1 MAEVVSQWIQ
11 EKLGVLVSLNPEV
24 FCDVTRDGYLL
35 SKILRSYEII
45 NEDQLS
51 LIQRAEIKDICLSN
65 FQNYLVHWLKPI
77 NIHLEDEDIANIT
90 EGKKLASL
98 SIFYRAFLE
107 LHEKDC
113 LTFIA
118 KSKLNGEL
126 RNSVSKF
133 TVSKVKEN
141 PFSKLENVENRYNVQ
156 LENSYDVVH
165 WLQDRFEMVI
175 NKCKTAREEYLATI
189 RNSERR
195 VSSSFAIPG
204 IAVHHQAPVFD
215 FYVDNA
221 SPKSVDLTYDEL
233 VEETRKIRTSA
244 FIPDIKQAKEITQ
257 KIKDKFKDKADADIF
272 RKDMEEYIRKVFW
285 NRLLNEENQDF
296 ETHLSSKMLK
306 QSLYETQML
315 KKMEEI
321 AKQEEHML
329 RSKQII
335 VDEIMKEQEAL
346 FVEKLLEKDDS
357 IDKKKFEYYLEKER
371 LNQLHKVLYG
381 EVRRLREEKKQK
393 ICRDTVKAL
402 CDMTIK
408 YSEFQSYFEEPP
420 QRRVLDQWN
429 KLIVSGLSL
438 EDPAV
443 SAVALIDEKSIA
455 PEQIKLK
462 ELERQSKADEKEF
475 ESYVNFEWPWL
486 LSQINVE
493 EETLYKLNCGMNVLG
508 QKVHLLLDEKY
519 PLPALP
525 TPPDLPRA
533 HIRVCVNGLS
543 DITCLPLLSKLLQH
557 KNIVVVELQDAVTY
571 CMSAYKHEIAVTKE
585 EETKDDALEE
595 KVTKVKKEKVVKGKK
610 GKAAKRPKKEGLQT
624 SVDHQDKLV
633 QTPRIFPSE
642 EIVLTPFAEL
652 GRIAEEELSKGNVL
666 TDYLLVSMFIE
677 YLRSKP
683 DIEGWVLINYPTN
696 IEQAILLEET
706 LSGLK
711 VPGVPESSRICKSL
725 IDIVYICDP
734 EDDVEEDER
743 RFSKLVRDPT
753 QPLEP
758 PAYDTVLTG
767 FINICP
773 DIDQETTAEWTESSK
788 EQMSSFLNEP
798 EEDLNL
804 KQFYADMGC
813 YYSLYYK
820 SFEYSPVKQLAK
832 LIIGDYTIP
841 PKSSIELFGDVIRY
855 IESDKVAYNRPFKSV
870 KSGEKVERERIEK
883 VFKKTEVSLASSEIV
898 TLEKPKKG
906 KKEKKAKK
914 QKGGTIIVREEKYTQ
929 IPSVTIVEIE
939 EDDPTAYQIEPKP
952 GEPGYKYLTVPIHDK
967 IGSVIT
973 NFWEHMEEVFVNDM
987 TQVLFLKKT
996 HLNMLMPYICYVKTL
1011 INKHIIKPDERQMY
1025 LMQFQERF
1033 NQFDS
1038 DFRRDNEFKAELH
1051 CLVNELK
1058 NRLLDMCDNKMI
1070 AAEQERR
1077 AIIHKNWSPIQLAEI
1092 INNYINGFQLELDRH
1107 IDTLMFINDYFTGLI
1122 SQVITE
1128 DEITKE
1134 ILHKFE
1140 LENKTF
1146 EKLVNDYLLD
1156 KEEHEHNENPLK
1168 GRLEAIYHT
1177 ALVAAEV
1184 REVTAFDHFM
1194 KVKLLCH
1201 PDEGKGKGKAKK
1213 KKEPKTLLTAFEQ
1226 SKSVKNNQ
1234 DRIFDEWLCAL
1245 HGEIAR
1251 VEVRF
1256 LLLKHDMFENVIWF
1270 IKALR
1275 KTFNE
1280 MHSNIKTR
1288 YIKEVECVK
1297 KACHFLSTAIEN
1309 EVPIQEELLFVDD
1322 DFLIN
1327 ADSLMFE
1334 SPVQQ
1339 DVEELSD
1346 DLLFSVSKL
1355 QKITDILSDLAPDGF
1370 LQCAKFIFILQD
1382 FIASEKPYLVPKEW
1396 RKLEGYRVKYLSQRL
1411 FESQSYITWK
1421 DFIIYNLTIPI
1432 PTDKELVSLKNQ
1444 CLLID
1449 TLRSEV
1455 ISKEEFLRLHFWF
1468 DKDDENKDK
1477 SNGDS
1482 VKKLLFEMYRYDK
1495 ESCNYTA
1502 MLLDFCKGAST
1513 QEGVAKALAVVIG
1526 KPVCWSED
1534 IGRSFVEEVFR
1545 KREIHEEEVRQRE
1558 IELQEYREFIGSII
1572 NSIIDKTVHSCDSVV
1587 ITEILPRDDEETRE
1601 VGFDIDNQGEYI
1613 PHERR
1618 ETASRHSRHKN
1629 DVKGFRNSAKK
1640 MSRASESHEYRQRSK
1655 SRNSES
1661 HEHRPRS
1668 KSGTSESHES
1678 RQRSKSGTSES
1689 HENRHR
1695 IRSVPETETTGKS
1708 YIKGES
1714 VTTTSSHPHKQKSS
1728 SPPTSSNTIGFEN
1741 QTSPSLCYFL
1751 RYDDIAKVLAAT
1763 LSNILG
1769 SKDNKFFD
1777 VLCNIYQICKNSAF
1791 NNEVL
1796 CHEFLNCK
1804 DFLQLMEGKTKFVI
1818 KYPGRIVKEMLK

>member
-493 EETLYKLNCGMNVLG
+493 EETLYKLNCGMNVL
-508 QKVHLLLDEKY
+508 
-519 PLPALP
+519 
-525 TPPDLPRA
+525 
-533 HIRVCVNGLS
+533 
-543 DITCLPLLSKLLQH
+543 
-557 KNIVVVELQDAVTY
+557 
-571 CMSAYKHEIAVTKE
+571 
-585 EETKDDALEE
+585 
-595 KVTKVKKEKVVKGKK
+595 
-610 GKAAKRPKKEGLQT
+610 
-624 SVDHQDKLV
+624 
-633 QTPRIFPSE
+633 
-642 EIVLTPFAEL
+642 
-652 GRIAEEELSKGNVL
+652 
-666 TDYLLVSMFIE
+666 
-677 YLRSKP
+677 
-683 DIEGWVLINYPTN
+683 GWVLINYPTN

>member
-1 MAEVVSQWIQ
+1 MAEIVTQWIQ

-45 NEDQLS
+45 NEDQLY
-51 LIQRAEIKDICLSN
+51 LIQKSEFKDICLSN
-65 FQNYLVHWLKPI
+65 FQNYLIHWLKPI
-77 NIHLEDEDIANIT
+77 NIHLENEDIMNIV

-98 SIFYRAFLE
+98 SLFYRTFLE

-113 LTFIA
+113 LTFVA

-126 RNSVSKF
+126 QNAVSKF

-141 PFSKLENVENRYNVQ
+141 PFSKVKNVENRYKDQ
-156 LENSYDVVH
+156 MENCYDVIH

-175 NKCKTAREEYLATI
+175 NKCKSAREEYVALM
-189 RNSERR
+189 RHSERR
-195 VSSSFAIPG
+195 VSSNFS
-204 IAVHHQAPVFD
+204 IAGHHPPAGD
-215 FYVDNA
+215 FHMDNG
-221 SPKSVDLTYDEL
+221 SIKSVDLTYDEL
-233 VEETRKIRTSA
+233 VEESHKIRPST
-244 FIPDIKQAKEITQ
+244 FKPDIMQAKEITQ
-257 KIKDKFKDKADADIF
+257 KIKDKSKQKADAEIF
-272 RKDMEEYIRKVFW
+272 RKDMEEYTRKVFW

-296 ETHLSSKMLK
+296 ETHLSSKILK

-315 KKMEEI
+315 KKMEDI
-321 AKQEEHML
+321 AQQEEHML
-329 RSKQII
+329 RGKQII
-335 VDEIMKEQEAL
+335 VDEIMKENEAL
-346 FVEKLLEKDDS
+346 LVEKLLEKDDT
-357 IDKKKFEYYLEKER
+357 IDRKKFEYYLEKER
-371 LNQLHKVLYG
+371 LNQLHRVLYR
-381 EVRRLREEKKQK
+381 EVRRVKEEKKQK

-429 KLIVSGLSL
+429 KLIVSGFSL

-443 SAVALIDEKSIA
+443 SAVALVDEKSVV
-455 PEQIKLK
+455 PEQIRLK
-462 ELERQSKADEKEF
+462 ELAKQSVADEKDF
-475 ESYVNFEWPWL
+475 ESYVKFEWPWL

-493 EETLYKLNCGMNVLG
+493 EETLYKLNCGMNILG

-525 TPPDLPRA
+525 ISPDLPRA

-543 DITCLPLLSKLLQH
+543 DITCLPLLTKLLQH
-557 KNIVVVELQDAVTY
+557 KNVIVVELQDAVNY
-571 CMSAYKHEIAVTKE
+571 CMSAYKHEIALTKE
-585 EETKDDALEE
+585 EENEDDAVEE
-595 KVTKVKKEKVVKGKK
+595 KITKVKREKVVKGKK
-610 GKAAKRPKKEGLQT
+610 GKAQKRPKKDDLKS
-624 SVDHQDKLV
+624 SVEHVDKLV

-642 EIVLTPFAEL
+642 EIILSPYAEL

-666 TDYLLVSMFIE
+666 TDYLLVSMFME

-711 VPGVPESSRICKSL
+711 VPGLPESNRICKSL

-734 EDDVEEDER
+734 EEEVEEDER
-743 RFSKLVRDPT
+743 RFSKLVTDPT

-758 PAYDTVLTG
+758 PPYDTVLTA
-767 FINICP
+767 FVNICP
-773 DIDQETTAEWTESSK
+773 EIEQETAEWTESSK
-788 EQMSSFLNEP
+788 EQMSSFLNES

-804 KQFYADMGC
+804 KQFYSDMGC

-855 IESDKVAYNRPFKSV
+855 IESDKVSYNRPFRSV

-898 TLEKPKKG
+898 SMEKLKKG
-906 KKEKKAKK
+906 KNKDKKAKK
-914 QKGGTIIVREEKYTQ
+914 HARGTVIVREDKYTQ

-939 EDDPTAYQIEPKP
+939 EDDIAAYQIEPKP
-952 GEPGYKYLTVPIHDK
+952 GEPGYKYLTLPLNEKV
-967 IGSVIT
+967 GAVIT

-996 HLNMLMPYICYVKTL
+996 HLNMLMPYICYIKTL

-1025 LMQFQERF
+1025 LKQFQERF

-1077 AIIHKNWSPIQLAEI
+1077 AIIHNNWGPIQLAEI

-1122 SQVITE
+1122 SQVLTE
-1128 DEITKE
+1128 EEITKE

-1140 LENKTF
+1140 LENKSF
-1146 EKLVNDYLLD
+1146 EKLVNDYLLEKAD
-1156 KEEHEHNENPLK
+1156 HEHHEDPLK
-1168 GRLEAIYHT
+1168 GRLETIYHT
-1177 ALVAAEV
+1177 ALLAAEV
-1184 REVTAFDHFM
+1184 REVTAFDHFL
-1194 KVKLLCH
+1194 KTKLLCH
-1201 PDEGKGKGKAKK
+1201 PDEGKGKGKTKTKK
-1213 KKEPKTLLTAFEQ
+1213 DPKTLLTAFEP

-1251 VEVRF
+1251 LEIRF
-1256 LLLKHDMFENVIWF
+1256 LLLKQDMFENVIWF

-1280 MHSNIKTR
+1280 MHSHIKRR

-1297 KACHFLSTAIEN
+1297 KACHFLSSAIEN

-1327 ADSLMFE
+1327 ADTLMFE
-1334 SPVQQ
+1334 SPIQQ
-1339 DVEELSD
+1339 DVEELPD
-1346 DLLFSVSKL
+1346 DLTFKVSEL
-1355 QKITDILSDLAPDGF
+1355 WKITDIFSDLAPDGF
-1370 LQCAKFIFILQD
+1370 LPRAKFIFILQD
-1382 FIASEKPYLVPKEW
+1382 FIASEEPYLVPKEW

-1411 FESQSYITWK
+1411 FENQSYISWK
-1421 DFIIYNLTIPI
+1421 DFIIYNLPIPI
-1432 PTDKELVSLKNQ
+1432 PTDKELISLRNQ

-1449 TLRSEV
+1449 KLRSEI
-1455 ISKEEFLRLHFWF
+1455 ISKEEFLHLLFWF

-1477 SNGDS
+1477 SNGVS
-1482 VKKLLFEMYRYDK
+1482 LKNLLFKMYKYDK

-1502 MLLDFCKGAST
+1502 MLLDFSKGAST
-1513 QEGVAKALAVVIG
+1513 QEGIAKALAVVCQ
-1526 KPVCWSED
+1526 KSVCWNKD
-1534 IGRSFVEEVFR
+1534 TGRSFVQEALH

-1558 IELQEYREFIGSII
+1558 NQLQEYREFVGSII
-1572 NSIIDKTVHSCDSVV
+1572 NSLIDRTVHSCDSVV
-1587 ITEILPRDDEETRE
+1587 ITEILPKDDKDLIENEDTRE
-1601 VGFDIDNQGEYI
+1601 VGFDIENQGKYT
-1613 PHERR
+1613 PQERKF
-1618 ETASRHSRHKN
+1618 SKHKN
-1629 DVKGFRNSAKK
+1629 DGKLFRNSAKK
-1640 MSRASESHEYRQRSK
+1640 MSR
-1655 SRNSES
+1655 NSES
-1661 HEHRPRS
+1661 HEHRQRS
-1668 KSGTSESHES
+1668 KSRTSESHEN

-1689 HENRHR
+1689 HENNQL
-1695 IRSVPETETTGKS
+1695 IKSVPESDATGKIS

-1714 VTTTSSHPHKQKSS
+1714 GTTSTSPQHKQKSS
-1728 SPPTSSNTIGFEN
+1728 SPPTSTNTIGFEN
-1741 QTSPSLCYFL
+1741 QNSPSLCYFL
-1751 RYDDIAKVLAAT
+1751 RFDDITKVLAAT
-1763 LSNILG
+1763 LSNILC
-1769 SKDNKFFD
+1769 SKDKKFFD
-1777 VLCNIYQICKNSAF
+1777 VLCNVYESCKNSTF

-1804 DFLQLMEGKTKFVI
+1804 GFLQLMEGKTKFVI
-1818 KYPGRIVKEMLK
+1818 KYPGRIVKEMLE